1 MPALQFQAETV
12 RTVGPVAKPV
22 WEEGVVHLAIAVG
35 QAVQPW
41 LVDRATLV
49 KERLVRQQEQERVDG
64 SL

>member
-1 MPALQFQAETV
+1 M
-12 RTVGPVAKPV
+12 VGLVAKPV

-41 LVDRATLV
+41 LVDRATSV
-49 KERLVRQQEQERVDG
+49 KERLVRQQEQERVNG